1 MRKLTDAA
9 TGKQILVRLDDVQ
22 AITETP
28 EGIKP
33 EGRRVYIR
41 GSVITVRETAEELEK
56 IFLDIEQEAKRKE
69 REVELFARS
78 LGDKM
83 VDAASGK
90 GQSSEETT
98 LPKAQV
104 SSGVQ
109 TILPVGKAS
118 ARRVTEEGLIESG
131 LGKSF
136 ARVGDYVI
144 TTKEGFSFVMTPEKF
159 QQEFSIVSE

>member
-1 MRKLTDAA
+1 MRKLTDAT
-9 TGKQILVRLDDVQ
+9 TGKQIFVRLDDVQ

-33 EGRRVYIR
+33 EGRRIYIR
-41 GSVITVRETAEELEK
+41 GSVITVRETAEELEQ
-56 IFLDIEQEAKRKE
+56 IFANIEEETKRKE
-69 REVELFARS
+69 REVELFTRS

-83 VDAASGK
+83 IDATRGK
-90 GQSSEETT
+90 DDCEETIF
-98 LPKAQV
+98 PKAQV
-104 SSGVQ
+104 SSEVQ
-109 TILPVGKAS
+109 TIRPVTTAS

-144 TTKEGFSFVMTPEKF
+144 TTKQGFSFVMAPEKF